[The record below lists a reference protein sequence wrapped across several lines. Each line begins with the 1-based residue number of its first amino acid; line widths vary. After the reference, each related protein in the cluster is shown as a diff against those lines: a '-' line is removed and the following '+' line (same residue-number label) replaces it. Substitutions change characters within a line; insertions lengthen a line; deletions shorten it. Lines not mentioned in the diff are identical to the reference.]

1 MSSSCVRRRLPIGL
15 QAFRKLREDNCRYV
29 DKTGFAVRLV
39 QEGTHYFLSRPRRF
53 GKSLFLDT
61 LKELFEGSRTLFEG
75 LCAYERWDWSVR
87 HPVVR
92 LSFGKGNVRC
102 PRFLHVNL
110 RAQLDR
116 IGRRAGVRLR
126 YEAGPEC
133 FDHLIRTLR
142 AQTGQRVVVLIDEC
156 DKPILDALDEPEIA
170 RSNRDDLRGLY
181 ATIKDCDAQVRF
193 CFLTGVSRFSKASL
207 FSGLNSLRDITLNPG
222 YSSICGYTERDLDT
236 VFAPELAG
244 LDRQQIRDWSNG
256 YSWGGEERVYNP
268 FDVLL
273 LLADREFKPWWY
285 ETGSPTFLID
295 LIADSGLAWH
305 RLDGMLASDG
315 LLSTF
320 DVGNIAPE
328 ALLFQ
333 AGYLTVLNRENR
345 GGRVRYRLGYPNLE
359 VRASLNRALLDD
371 LLGAGWQ
378 REDQEWRLIEV
389 LTAGDLEGLE
399 ELLRAMLA
407 GIPHQWH
414 GRNPMAEYEG
424 FYASVLNAHFAATG
438 AEVRAEESGSLGR
451 ADLCV
456 RAFGRVYVFEFKM
469 KGRAG
474 PEAALSQLKA
484 RGYADRYR
492 GLGEPIQLVGV
503 EFSAETRNITG
514 FEAEPA

>member
-1 MSSSCVRRRLPIGL
+1 MSCSSDRRRLPIGI
-15 QAFRKLREDNCRYV
+15 QAFRKLREDNCCYV
-29 DKTGFAVRLV
+29 DKTGFAVRLAR
-39 QEGTHYFLSRPRRF
+39 EGTHYFLARPRRF
-53 GKSLFLDT
+53 GKSLFVDT
-61 LKELFEGSRTLFEG
+61 LKELFEGSRELFAG
-75 LCAYERWDWSVR
+75 LAADRQWDWSVR
-87 HPVVR
+87 NPVVS
-92 LSFGKGNVRC
+92 LSFGRGNYAEPSQLSVD
-102 PRFLHVNL
+102 LM
-110 RAQLDR
+110 AQLDSVDR
-116 IGRRAGVRLR
+116 WTGVKSRYATGPQRL
-126 YEAGPEC
+126 A
-133 FDHLIRTLR
+133 HLLETLHSK
-142 AQTGQRVVVLIDEC
+142 TGQRVVTLVDEY
-156 DKPILDALDEPEIA
+156 DKPILDALGAPDIA
-170 RSNRDDLRGLY
+170 RANRDYLRGLY
-181 ATIKDCDAQVRF
+181 SVIKDCDAHVRF
-193 CFLTGVSRFSKASL
+193 CFLTGVSKFSKTSL
-207 FSGLNSLRDITLNPG
+207 FSGLNNLRDITLNPG

-244 LDRQQIRDWSNG
+244 LDRQRIRNWYNG

-295 LIADSGLAWH
+295 LIAESGLAWH

-333 AGYLTVLNRENR
+333 AGYLTVLNREDR

-378 REDQEWRLIEV
+378 REDQEWRLTEV
-389 LTAGDLEGLE
+389 LKAGDLEGLE

-424 FYASVLNAHFAATG
+424 FYASVLYAHFAATG

-456 RAFGRVYVFEFKM
+456 RAFGRAYVFEFKM

-474 PEAALSQLKA
+474 PETALAQLKA

-492 GLGEPIQLVGV
+492 GLGEPIHLVGV

-514 FEAEPA
+514 FEAELA

>member
-1 MSSSCVRRRLPIGL
+1 MSSFDDRRLLPIGI
-15 QAFRKLREDNCRYV
+15 QTFRKLREDNCYYV

-61 LKELFEGSRTLFEG
+61 LKELFEGRRELFNG
-75 LCAYERWDWSVR
+75 LAAHGQWDWSVCN
-87 HPVVR
+87 PVVR
-92 LSFGKGNVRC
+92 LSFGRGNYLDPGHLSVD
-102 PRFLHVNL
+102 LM
-110 RAQLDR
+110 AQLDSVD
-116 IGRRAGVRLR
+116 RRNGVRSR
-126 YEAGPEC
+126 YAAGPPRLADLLE
-133 FDHLIRTLR
+133 TLHGK
-142 AQTGQRVVVLIDEC
+142 TGQRVVTLVDEY
-156 DKPILDALDEPEIA
+156 DKPILDALGAPDVA
-170 RSNRDDLRGLY
+170 RANRDYLRGLY
-181 ATIKDCDAQVRF
+181 SVIKDCDAHVRF
-193 CFLTGVSRFSKASL
+193 CFLTGVSKFSKTSL
-207 FSGLNSLRDITLNPG
+207 FSGLNNLRDITLNPE

-244 LDRQQIRDWSNG
+244 LDRQRIRAFYNG
-256 YSWGGEERVYNP
+256 YSWGGAERVYNP

-273 LLADREFKPWWY
+273 LADREFKSWWY

-305 RLDGMLASDG
+305 RLDGMLASEG

-320 DVGNIAPE
+320 EVGNIAPE

-333 AGYLTVLNRENR
+333 AGYLTVLDREDR
-345 GGRVRYRLGYPNLE
+345 GGWVQYRLGYPNRE

-371 LLGAGWQ
+371 LLGVGWQ
-378 REDQEWRLIEV
+378 REDQNARLIAALE
-389 LTAGDLEGLE
+389 AGDLGSLE

-424 FYASVLNAHFAATG
+424 FYASVLYAHFAATA

-456 RAFGRVYVFEFKM
+456 RAFGRV
-469 KGRAG
+469 
-474 PEAALSQLKA
+474 
-484 RGYADRYR
+484 
-492 GLGEPIQLVGV
+492 
-503 EFSAETRNITG
+503 
-514 FEAEPA
+514 